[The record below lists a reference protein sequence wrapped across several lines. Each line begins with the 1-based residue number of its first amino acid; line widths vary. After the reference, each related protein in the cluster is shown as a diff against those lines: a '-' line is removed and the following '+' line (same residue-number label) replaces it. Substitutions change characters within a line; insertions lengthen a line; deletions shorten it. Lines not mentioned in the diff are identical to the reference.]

1 MTVEQEQ
8 VKDAETPEKP
18 VVKRRGG
25 IRLSV
30 LVGILLVLI
39 VVSMTYQR
47 IFPSRATVE
56 KELLAFMGE
65 VTHGEGVQ
73 TIDSIIAANH
83 YTLISKLKVE
93 YDPGSTDDGHLV
105 VGTSSPWWIGKTSE
119 DYPRTNITFVDN
131 TIQAITMSY

>member
-1 MTVEQEQ
+1 MTVDQEE
-8 VKDAETPEKP
+8 VKAPDTPEKP
-18 VVKRRGG
+18 AAKRPGG

-30 LVGILLVLI
+30 LVGILLILI
-39 VVSMTYQR
+39 VLSMTYQR
-47 IFPSRATVE
+47 VFPSRATVE

-73 TIDSIIAANH
+73 TVDSIIAANH
-83 YTLISKLKVE
+83 YMLISKLKME
-93 YDPGSTDDGHLV
+93 FDPGSEDDGYLV

-131 TIQAITMSY
+131 RIQAITMSY